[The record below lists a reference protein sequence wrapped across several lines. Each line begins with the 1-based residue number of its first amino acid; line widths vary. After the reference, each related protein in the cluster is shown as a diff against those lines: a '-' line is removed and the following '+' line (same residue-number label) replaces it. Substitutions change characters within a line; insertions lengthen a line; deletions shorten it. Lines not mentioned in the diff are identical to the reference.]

1 MADSRNPNL
10 ATVNSVIAALGG
22 DAAVMRRH
30 RASAPSVS
38 NWRRKR
44 KFPAR
49 EYKLMIDDL
58 AQRGFAPPPSRLW
71 GQRDGGYRKPARKKT
86 RR

>member
-1 MADSRNPNL
+1 MSESRRSL
-10 ATVNSVIAALGG
+10 TTVNAIIAALGG

-30 RASAPSVS
+30 RASAPSLS
-38 NWRRKR
+38 NWRRTR

-58 AQRGFAPPPSRLW
+58 RELRYPAPPSRLW
-71 GQRDGGYRKPARKKT
+71 GQRDGGARKKT
-86 RR
+86 R